1 MLIPGNKQQALATS
15 IPGAVSNMSMLFQRR
30 ELVQRTC
37 LCLGFTEQ
45 ITYTLPFLRTM
56 WQLSQSFL
64 TDDRTFMPRA
74 KTSDDEGVEGWWC
87 GCEQAFNW
95 RAVCG
100 ARRRVSRGLLEVS
113 IARSILDF

>member
-1 MLIPGNKQQALATS
+1 
-15 IPGAVSNMSMLFQRR
+15 
-30 ELVQRTC
+30 
-37 LCLGFTEQ
+37 
-45 ITYTLPFLRTM
+45 
-56 WQLSQSFL
+56 
-64 TDDRTFMPRA
+64 MPRA

-87 GCEQAFNW
+87 GWEQAFNW